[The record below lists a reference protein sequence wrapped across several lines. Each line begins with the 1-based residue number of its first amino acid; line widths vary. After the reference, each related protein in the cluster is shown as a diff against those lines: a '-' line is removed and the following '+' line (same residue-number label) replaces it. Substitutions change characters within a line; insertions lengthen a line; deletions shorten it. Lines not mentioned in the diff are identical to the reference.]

1 MEYNDAL
8 YYDDTEDDDIENS
21 TDDGSSEAIEE
32 QTELV
37 DDPNDLGDIPEND
50 GEVSSEVIEEQMK
63 SVADPNDLGDIPEND
78 GEVSSEV
85 IEEQMESVDD
95 SNYLGDIPENDDE
108 ASSEAIEEQMESVA
122 DPNDLGDIPEND
134 DEASSEAIEEQMES
148 VDDPNDLGD
157 VPENEYEV
165 SSGTKIEQQKI
176 ADSNVNEDILTYDCD
191 DEYEDEYFNKKDWFE
206 AQLVSVEDRIN
217 LANRN
222 LDVLEWENENRI
234 GDCVMKPKD
243 ANSEIAKAL
252 TEAGVEGIKY
262 TNGNVDF
269 SPVSKYDFEIENMEE
284 LYKKLGDSISIGKLD
299 SRKDLSREVRSKW
312 QSLVKDEIVSRVN
325 SDSNFAEQF
334 EKKTGIKAPFGEFT
348 KKMLNDGL
356 SQNKLSLHET
366 SDCSSVQFVP
376 RTIHETYKHCGGT
389 AEMMEKLLSGDHK
402 A

>member
-50 GEVSSEVIEEQMK
+50 GEVSSEVIEEQM
-63 SVADPNDLGDIPEND
+63 
-78 GEVSSEV
+78 
-85 IEEQMESVDD
+85 
-95 SNYLGDIPENDDE
+95 
-108 ASSEAIEEQMESVA
+108 
-122 DPNDLGDIPEND
+122 
-134 DEASSEAIEEQMES
+134 ES

-157 VPENEYEV
+157 VPENTDEVSLGAIEGQTVSNNDLNDLDDVPENEDEVSSEDSEDQSESDNDLNNLGDVLENEYEV

-366 SDCSSVQFVP
+366 SDCGGVQFVP

-389 AEMMEKLLSGDHK
+389 AEMMEKLLGGDHK

>member
-1 MEYNDAL
+1 MGDDLNDVGDETVNK
-8 YYDDTEDDDIENS
+8 DDVS
-21 TDDGSSEAIEE
+21 PEE
-32 QTELV
+32 VKDQGESG
-37 DDPNDLGDIPEND
+37 DDPNDLGDET
-50 GEVSSEVIEEQMK
+50 
-63 SVADPNDLGDIPEND
+63 
-78 GEVSSEV
+78 
-85 IEEQMESVDD
+85 
-95 SNYLGDIPENDDE
+95 
-108 ASSEAIEEQMESVA
+108 
-122 DPNDLGDIPEND
+122 
-134 DEASSEAIEEQMES
+134 
-148 VDDPNDLGD
+148 
-157 VPENEYEV
+157 ENE
-165 SSGTKIEQQKI
+165 
-176 ADSNVNEDILTYDCD
+176 D
-191 DEYEDEYFNKKDWFE
+191 DEYEDDYFNKKDWFE
-206 AQLVSVEDRIN
+206 GQLISVEDRIN

>member
-1 MEYNDAL
+1 MEYNDAP
-8 YYDDTEDDDIENS
+8 YYDNIDNVSDETGEEKADISEEAGDLGEVPKDNTDNVSDETGEEKADFSEEADDLGEVPEGN
-21 TDDGSSEAIEE
+21 TDDASDETGEEKADFSEEA
-32 QTELV
+32 
-37 DDPNDLGDIPEND
+37 DDPNDLNH
-50 GEVSSEVIEEQMK
+50 V
-63 SVADPNDLGDIPEND
+63 
-78 GEVSSEV
+78 
-85 IEEQMESVDD
+85 
-95 SNYLGDIPENDDE
+95 PENDDE
-108 ASSEAIEEQMESVA
+108 VSSEDSEDQSES
-122 DPNDLGDIPEND
+122 DNDLN
-134 DEASSEAIEEQMES
+134 
-148 VDDPNDLGD
+148 NLGD
-157 VPENEYEV
+157 VLENEYEV

-191 DEYEDEYFNKKDWFE
+191 DEYEDEYFNKKDWLE

-312 QSLVKDEIVSRVN
+312 QSLVKDEIVSRIN

>member
-1 MEYNDAL
+1 MEYNDTL
-8 YYDDTEDDDIENS
+8 YYGDTEDDDIENGAVDDLNDVGDE
-21 TDDGSSEAIEE
+21 TDSKDDVLPEEVKDQGESGDDLNDVGDETDSKGKVSSEEVKDQGESGDDPNDLGAALKNMGEVSPEE
-32 QTELV
+32 VKDQEESGDDLNDVGDETDSKDDVSPEEVKDQGELGDDLNDV
-37 DDPNDLGDIPEND
+37 GDETVNKDDVSPEEVKDQGESGDDPNDLGDET
-50 GEVSSEVIEEQMK
+50 
-63 SVADPNDLGDIPEND
+63 
-78 GEVSSEV
+78 
-85 IEEQMESVDD
+85 
-95 SNYLGDIPENDDE
+95 
-108 ASSEAIEEQMESVA
+108 
-122 DPNDLGDIPEND
+122 
-134 DEASSEAIEEQMES
+134 
-148 VDDPNDLGD
+148 
-157 VPENEYEV
+157 ENE
-165 SSGTKIEQQKI
+165 
-176 ADSNVNEDILTYDCD
+176 D
-191 DEYEDEYFNKKDWFE
+191 DEYEDDYFNKKDWFE
-206 AQLVSVEDRIN
+206 GQLISVEDRIN